1 MLKEIIERTRK
12 LPKYPNKES
21 FINSCV
27 FKNLIL
33 GNDYKSLKESFD
45 EAKDP
50 LDFLLSLTENE
61 LENDEMFFYIDTD
74 KTIDKIESLFMD
86 YRDTNRKEQID
97 RINAI
102 ILKFNQIQHQ
112 SAKDKKLNSILYA
125 SMHEALRQK
134 RIDTDDELK
143 EVLQNDII
151 YINGLKNHQN
161 DDLVNSIVFS
171 QTEYFIDRCPDIFQD
186 SVIYENTILKLKEN
200 AATTGVFKKRYH
212 QSLIKTMTDL
222 KK

>member
-33 GNDYKSLKESFD
+33 GNDYKSLKENFD

>member
-1 MLKEIIERTRK
+1 MLKEIIERTRT
-12 LPKYPNKES
+12 LPKYPSQES

-33 GNDYKSLKESFD
+33 GNDYKSIKGNLD

-50 LDFLLSLTENE
+50 LDLLLSLTENE

-86 YRDTNRKEQID
+86 YRDTNRKDQID

-102 ILKFNQIQHQ
+102 ILRFNQIQHQ
-112 SAKDKKLNSILYA
+112 SDKDKQLNFILYS
-125 SMHEALRQK
+125 SMQK
-134 RIDTDDELK
+134 KKKKRRIKTDDELK
-143 EVLQNDII
+143 EILQNDII
-151 YINGLKNHQN
+151 YISSLKEGQN
-161 DDLVNSIVFS
+161 DSFVNTVVFS

-186 SVIYENTILKLKEN
+186 AVVYENTLLKLQEN

>member
-1 MLKEIIERTRK
+1 MLKEIIEGTRK
-12 LPKYPNKES
+12 IPKYPNKES

-33 GNDYKSLKESFD
+33 GNDYKSLKENFD

-74 KTIDKIESLFMD
+74 KTIDKIESLFME
-86 YRDTNRKEQID
+86 YRDTNRKDQID

-102 ILKFNQIQHQ
+102 ILRFNQIEHQ

-134 RIDTDDELK
+134 RVDTDDKLK
-143 EVLQNDII
+143 EILQNDII
-151 YINGLKNHQN
+151 YINGLKKHQN

-171 QTEYFIDRCPDIFQD
+171 QTEYFLDRCPDIFQD
-186 SVIYENTILKLKEN
+186 GVVYENTLLKLREN
-200 AATTGVFKKRYH
+200 AATTGVLKKRYH
-212 QSLIKTMTDL
+212 QRLIKTMTDL

>member
-1 MLKEIIERTRK
+1 MLKEIIERTRT
-12 LPKYPNKES
+12 LPKYPSQES

-33 GNDYKSLKESFD
+33 GNDYKSLKGNLD

-50 LDFLLSLTENE
+50 LDLLLSLTENE

-86 YRDTNRKEQID
+86 YRDTSRKEQID

-102 ILKFNQIQHQ
+102 ILRFNQIEHQ
-112 SAKDKKLNSILYA
+112 SDEDKKMNSILYS
-125 SMHEALRQK
+125 SMHEALRQR
-134 RIDTDDELK
+134 RISTDDELK
-143 EVLQNDII
+143 EILQNDII
-151 YINGLKNHQN
+151 YISSLKEGQN
-161 DDLVNSIVFS
+161 NDFVNSIVFS
-171 QTEYFIDRCPDIFQD
+171 ETEFFLDRCPNIFQD
-186 SVIYENTILKLKEN
+186 GVVYENTLLKLREN

-212 QSLIKTMTDL
+212 QSLIKTVTDL

>member
-1 MLKEIIERTRK
+1 MLKEIIERTRT
-12 LPKYPNKES
+12 LPKYPSQES

-33 GNDYKSLKESFD
+33 GNDYKSLKGNLD

-50 LDFLLSLTENE
+50 LDLLLTLIENE
-61 LENDEMFFYIDTD
+61 LENDEMFFYVDTD

-86 YRDTNRKEQID
+86 YREISRKEQID

-102 ILKFNQIQHQ
+102 ILRFNQMQHQ
-112 SAKDKKLNSILYA
+112 SAEEKQINSVLYA
-125 SMHEALRQK
+125 SLHEALRHM
-134 RIDTDDELK
+134 RIRTDDELK
-143 EVLQNDII
+143 TLLQNDII
-151 YINGLKNHQN
+151 YISSLKEGQN
-161 DDLVNSIVFS
+161 DDYVNSAVFS
-171 QTEYFIDRCPDIFQD
+171 ETEYFIDRCPQIFQD
-186 SVIYENTILKLKEN
+186 KVVYENTLLKLNEN
-200 AATTGVFKKRYH
+200 AATKGFFKKRYH